1 MFTKNCGTRPLERS
15 WSVRG
20 NAVDAYAVAVIKDGT
35 IVSHLPRR
43 ISRLCTLFIRRGGV
57 IQCQVTGRR
66 KYSSDLASVVI
77 LVDLI
82 IRP

>member
-43 ISRLCTLFIRRGGV
+43 DFSPLYAVHKKRRSDPV
-57 IQCQVTGRR
+57 
-66 KYSSDLASVVI
+66 SSNW
-77 LVDLI
+77 
-82 IRP
+82 